1 MRSAEGRGGANNNND
16 DPNHA
21 PAPLI
26 VGLISEEFVFKNY
39 DQDRTDS
46 IGSDDAVL
54 FLNPIKY
61 TVD

>member
-26 VGLISEEFVFKNY
+26 VGLISEEFILKNY
-39 DQDRTDS
+39 ETDRTDS
-46 IGSDDAVL
+46 IGSNDAVL
-54 FLNPIKY
+54 FLNPVKY
-61 TVD
+61 TID